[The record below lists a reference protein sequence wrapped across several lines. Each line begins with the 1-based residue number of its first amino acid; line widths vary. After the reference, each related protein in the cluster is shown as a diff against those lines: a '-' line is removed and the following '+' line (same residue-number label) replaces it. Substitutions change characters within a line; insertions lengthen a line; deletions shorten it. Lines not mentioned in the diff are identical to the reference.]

1 MGVGGTLQVE
11 GAAGVW
17 GREPSHLS
25 WFWNCV
31 HLSVIGVWSVRRKQ
45 RGTDGGG
52 EAEGV
57 TGPRAK
63 VLYAMILSLDFTL
76 KAEGS
81 H

>member
-1 MGVGGTLQVE
+1 M
-11 GAAGVW
+11 
-17 GREPSHLS
+17 
-25 WFWNCV
+25 